1 MKHKPPQK
9 ATKLSEEQYRIRLLR
24 RNELDRFVELGYPT
38 CAFLHGRTGMSELLQ
53 KQRFRSFVSRHAFE
67 EGSEIHV
74 LADESDRIIG
84 QLWLHTSHNQFN
96 GQKEL
101 WIWDLTIDKPY
112 QGTGL
117 SKGLLEF
124 AQHRSVELGC
134 QELWLLVAEDNV
146 RAREVYQT
154 FGLADGARL
163 MKLTLGAQKKSAATA
178 PGDLIVR
185 GLESITVRTLKEKHI
200 VPMLELWRE
209 AELEHKPRGRDTA
222 QKLQDELRRA
232 PDLFWGA
239 FDADRIVGSVF
250 GTLEGRRKGWL
261 NRLAVHPDYRRK
273 GIARALIAKCEESL
287 SKRGARIIAVFTLE
301 ENEASARL
309 LESCG
314 YAHSPGLRYYTK
326 REHDDI

>member
-9 ATKLSEEQYRIRLLR
+9 ATKLPSEPYRVRLLR

-38 CAFLHGRTGMSELLQ
+38 CAFLHGRTGVSELLQ

-67 EGSEIHV
+67 EGSEVHV
-74 LADESDRIIG
+74 LADESDRIVG

-101 WIWDLTIDKPY
+101 WIWDLTIDRPF

-117 SKGLLEF
+117 SKGLLEL
-124 AQHRSVELGC
+124 ARRRSVELGC
-134 QELWLLVAEDNV
+134 QELWLLVAEDNA

-163 MKLTLGAQKKSAATA
+163 MKLTLGVQKKSATA
-178 PGDLIVR
+178 ASSDLAVPGLDGIIVR
-185 GLESITVRTLKEKHI
+185 KLNKEDV

-209 AELEHKPRGRDTA
+209 AELEYKPRGRDTA
-222 QKLQDELRRA
+222 EKLQGELRRA

-239 FDADRIVGSVF
+239 FDGERIIGSIF

-261 NRLAVHPDYRRK
+261 NRLAVHLDYRRR
-273 GIARALIAKCEESL
+273 GVARALIAKCEESL
-287 SKRGARIIAVFTLE
+287 SKRGAGIIAVFTLE

-314 YAHSPGLRYYTK
+314 YAHSPGFRYFTK
-326 REHDDI
+326 REHADI